1 MVHFPEEPLYQ
12 DVLRLVRLEGD
23 IADLELEGEVP
34 PEIDGAFYRVHPDP
48 QFAPLY
54 PHDQF
59 FNGDGMVSMFRIR
72 DGRVSFRQ
80 RYAQTD
86 KWKLERAAGKALF
99 GAYRNPLTDDESVR
113 GRIRGTANTNVLV
126 HAGKLLAMKE
136 DSPCLLMDPVS
147 LATDG
152 YTDFS
157 GTLDLPTFAAHPKI
171 DPDSGNFC
179 GFGYATKGL
188 LTPDA
193 SYFEIDPQGR
203 AVRRIDFTV
212 PHYTMLHDFGITR
225 DYAVFHVVPYVS
237 SMEQLERGE
246 PHFKYDPALPFY
258 LGVFRRDG
266 DGSDIRWFVSDKSF
280 CGCHVM
286 NAFNEGTRV
295 HLDLPVSENNSL
307 PFFPDVHGAPF
318 DPVAARTVMTRLTV
332 DMNANSD
339 TLSEIRPLGTMVGEF
354 PRIDDRFAGKPY
366 RHGWML
372 CYAFDKP
379 YNGPSGP
386 FAAVLSTLTHLNV
399 ETGEEQSWWAG
410 PDSGIQEP
418 CFIPRGRDAA
428 EGDGWLVALVDNHIT
443 NYSDLCIFDALAVAR
458 GPIAR
463 AKLPVRLR
471 QGLHGNWTDGSLLAA

>member
-1 MVHFPEEPLYQ
+1 MVHFPNEPLYQ

-23 IADLELEGEVP
+23 IADLEIEGTIPAEL
-34 PEIDGAFYRVHPDP
+34 DGAFYRVHPDP
-48 QFAPLY
+48 QFAPRY
-54 PHDQF
+54 AHDQF
-59 FNGDGMVSMFRIR
+59 FNGDGMVSMFRFR
-72 DGRVSFRQ
+72 DGRISFRQ

-99 GAYRNPLTDDESVR
+99 GAYRNPLTDDESVK
-113 GRIRGTANTNVLV
+113 GQHRGTANTNVLV
-126 HAGKLLAMKE
+126 HAGKLFAMKE

-147 LATDG
+147 LETEGYSDFDG
-152 YTDFS
+152 ALT
-157 GTLDLPTFAAHPKI
+157 LPTFAAHPKV
-171 DPDSGNFC
+171 DPVSGNFC
-179 GFGYATKGL
+179 GFGYATKGV

-193 SYFEIDPQGR
+193 SYFEIDPQGKV
-203 AVRRIDFTV
+203 VRQIDFTV
-212 PHYTMLHDFGITR
+212 PHYTMLHDFGITQ

-237 SMEQLERGE
+237 SWEQLERNE
-246 PHFKYDPALPFY
+246 PHFKYDPSLPFY

-266 DGSDIRWFVSDKSF
+266 DGSDIRWFVSDRSF

-286 NAFNEGTRV
+286 NAYNEGTRV

-318 DPVAARTVMTRLTV
+318 DPVAAQTIMTRLTV
-332 DMNANSD
+332 DMGANSD
-339 TLSEIRPLGTMVGEF
+339 ALTDIRPIGRSVGEF
-354 PRIDDRFAGKPY
+354 PRIDDRFAGQPY

-379 YNGPSGP
+379 YNGPAGP

-418 CFIPRGRDAA
+418 CFIPRGPDAA
-428 EGDGWLVALVDNHIT
+428 EGEGWLVALVDNHIT
-443 NYSDLCIFDALAVAR
+443 NYSDLCIFDAQNLPA
-458 GPIAR
+458 GPVAR
-463 AKLPVRLR
+463 AKLPIRLR